1 MYAQLV
7 LLCRKI
13 AFAVI
18 AVMINKRVEMQAGLS
33 VGIMCTA
40 YIVHQRFTPYI
51 TFTAISESLGITKAN
66 LDQRLQQLSSSS
78 TLARARGT
86 SVETESVSHVR
97 RRVKSHD
104 LKSKKPESGR
114 RMSLLSSLLA
124 TGKRQSVTMAVPVVV
139 SRWER
144 GTGNSSPGSVTSDSS
159 DSVGRSSP
167 RGALFDVVNPIHILG
182 SLLRTAL
189 YTGVVNYNHL
199 ESAFL
204 IAANV
209 ILMLGMVFT
218 SNGFAVGS
226 VGYTALTVVTFM
238 FIIGCCVVFGAL
250 LSFEVYR
257 SFKFSLLN
265 DIARQ
270 VRVLAPGAEPLR
282 FELSVSM

>member
-104 LKSKKPESGR
+104 LKSKKSESGR
-114 RMSLLSSLLA
+114 RMSLVASLLA
-124 TGKRQSVTMAVPVVV
+124 TGKRQSGAVAVPVVV

-144 GTGNSSPGSVTSDSS
+144 GNSSPDSITSDSS

-226 VGYTALTVVTFM
+226 AGYTALTVVTFM

-257 SFKFSLLN
+257 SFKFSILN

-270 VRVLAPGAEPLR
+270 VRILAPGAEPLR

>member
-104 LKSKKPESGR
+104 LKSKKSESGR
-114 RMSLLSSLLA
+114 RMSLVSSLLA
-124 TGKRQSVTMAVPVVV
+124 TGKRQSVAVAVPAPVPATATRCMHAVCPGCGNAALAIRHPTQLHQTRATV
-139 SRWER
+139 SDAAALA
-144 GTGNSSPGSVTSDSS
+144 VLCLTS
-159 DSVGRSSP
+159 
-167 RGALFDVVNPIHILG
+167 
-182 SLLRTAL
+182 
-189 YTGVVNYNHL
+189 
-199 ESAFL
+199 
-204 IAANV
+204 
-209 ILMLGMVFT
+209 
-218 SNGFAVGS
+218 
-226 VGYTALTVVTFM
+226 
-238 FIIGCCVVFGAL
+238 
-250 LSFEVYR
+250 
-257 SFKFSLLN
+257 
-265 DIARQ
+265 
-270 VRVLAPGAEPLR
+270 
-282 FELSVSM
+282 